1 MVRVQKRRRDLTL
14 VDPFA
19 HATNV
24 RYANLVWPDDDIDL
38 QAMNRRYGTGDSTG
52 ASAAKKAASKG
63 PVYLL
68 DEEGIDPSN
77 FRNAGFRAV
86 RVAGSLFELIPPGDK
101 RYASERSTRS
111 GIAYSVRTRP

>member
-1 MVRVQKRRRDLTL
+1 M
-14 VDPFA
+14 DPFA
-19 HATNV
+19 HATDV
-24 RYANLVWPDDDIDL
+24 RYANLVWPDDEIDL

-52 ASAAKKAASKG
+52 VSAAMKAASKG

-77 FRNAGFRAV
+77 FRNAGFSTV

-101 RYASERSTRS
+101 RYASER
-111 GIAYSVRTRP
+111 